1 MGPEESSTHPS
12 RSVLAPPKV
21 KRLGNGVVQR
31 AVIRVLAAAGDALSV
46 ADVHSAVEE
55 RLGRRVSKDSVNS
68 CLSTGARG
76 AKPRFERMAPGCYR
90 LAMPPSARSRS
101 VAF

>member
-1 MGPEESSTHPS
+1 MNLS
-12 RSVLAPPKV
+12 RPVVALPKM

-31 AVIRVLAAAGDALSV
+31 AVTRVLAVAGHALSV
-46 ADVHSAVEE
+46 ADVQGVVEE
-55 RLGRRVSKDSVNS
+55 RLGQPVSKDSVNS

-90 LAMPPSARSRS
+90 LSMPLSARSRS
-101 VAF
+101 VTC